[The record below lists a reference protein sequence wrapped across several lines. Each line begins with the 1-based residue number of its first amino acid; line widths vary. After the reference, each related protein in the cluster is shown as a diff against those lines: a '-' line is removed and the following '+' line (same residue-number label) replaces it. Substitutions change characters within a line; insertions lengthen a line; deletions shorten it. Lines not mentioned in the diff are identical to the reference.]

1 MHLKFLKPSRLD
13 QKLPLS
19 PHPPKADTSSKGG
32 HVLQRRTLPRPLHY
46 AFGLAGRK
54 WRPDYQY
61 FTIFGLLAYFS
72 AGPIIWRQFA
82 WLSSQKHAGKQDV
95 EN

>member
-1 MHLKFLKPSRLD
+1 VAKSMHLKISKPSRLD

-32 HVLQRRTLPRPLHY
+32 HSPALSTMPL
-46 AFGLAGRK
+46 AWQEGNGDLITNILR
-54 WRPDYQY
+54 
-61 FTIFGLLAYFS
+61 LLACLLTFS

-82 WLSSQKHAGKQDV
+82 WLSSQKHEGKQDV